1 MAFLF
6 LVKGEGTMSPAR
18 TDEPRQTRAT
28 VLTMP
33 SRGPQPAPRHETTS
47 PPPEEHSPGDEPGY
61 GHGV

>member
-1 MAFLF
+1 
-6 LVKGEGTMSPAR
+6 MSPAR